1 MLAFAILILSKV
13 CITAGC
19 TAGAILIMKEVEYFT
34 EVPRARE
41 TQRPSTRTCVVCC
54 ARVL

>member
-19 TAGAILIMKEVEYFT
+19 TAGAILIMKEMEYFT